1 MYKIFDSDGLLMYK
15 EQINIIL
22 HQNSQQT
29 IAIVFTQWLRNSQNQ
44 YSIWQQII
52 FSMSDLCQIMGTM
65 TTIKLLALEQV
76 ASELNAIKCRLQACK
91 QIEQKQQ

>member
-29 IAIVFTQWLRNSQNQ
+29 TAIVFTQWLHNSQNQ

-52 FSMSDLCQIMGTM
+52 FSMSDLCQIMGI
-65 TTIKLLALEQV
+65 TTTTKLLALEQV
-76 ASELNAIKCRLQACK
+76 ASELNAIKRRLQACK